1 MNRIESV
8 RIHVGCASHCCSC
21 AQHSLAM
28 ARARAWG
35 GRAHSHIRALSVA
48 PAPPRVTTSRSA
60 HDTLCPRAADNI
72 AMKEEAQ
79 EEEGNAHHEACLE
92 YGVNGPDI
100 AADNMAAHFA
110 ASERRAAESRKT
122 RADAET
128 SVTHHAE
135 RAMQR
140 AVSVL
145 EEVADPERN
154 PAPSQQPHPAWRLD
168 LPVDRSDTG
177 PQRLNRLQ
185 ANAWRFLSQ
194 GINGGTEAALRLIV
208 GILFTPQLLTIQA
221 PFDSGGGSSSSLVIS
236 GGGSSSSALRSGS
249 ASNVTVFVIF
259 DGKGRLKNSVKRS
272 LRNFDKVN
280 VDRVQ
285 VDDPD
290 AKWWENSLT
299 LLQAVPIRDVLSH
312 VLRSPEKN
320 MMQAWQGNNSFGDS
334 VITYLQ
340 RRITST
346 MESADTATS
355 AQSKIQDMCSGL
367 DPLGPGRSRK
377 RAAAALLCGPAAPPL
392 RLMGPTTTAPAM
404 PSRNPA
410 LQLDPPSEEANRL
423 REVLP
428 LSDEAYRLREMLAW
442 SEGLSCEQAAEKAA
456 KLVELLRELL
466 EENYTH
472 RIAAA
477 ARRAQDETNVCPLP
491 HAASFPRSP

>member
-1 MNRIESV
+1 
-8 RIHVGCASHCCSC
+8 
-21 AQHSLAM
+21 
-28 ARARAWG
+28 
-35 GRAHSHIRALSVA
+35 
-48 PAPPRVTTSRSA
+48 
-60 HDTLCPRAADNI
+60 
-72 AMKEEAQ
+72 MKEEAQ

-135 RAMQR
+135 RAKQS
-140 AVSVL
+140 AISVL

-168 LPVDRSDTG
+168 LPVDRPDRG
-177 PQRLNRLQ
+177 PQRLNRLK
-185 ANAWRFLSQ
+185 ANALRFLSQ
-194 GINGGTEAALRLIV
+194 GINGGTEAALKLIV
-208 GILFTPQLLTIQA
+208 GILFTPQLLTTQA

-236 GGGSSSSALRSGS
+236 GGGSSSSALQSGS
-249 ASNVTVFVIF
+249 ASNLTVFVIF

-272 LRNFDKVN
+272 LKNFDKVN
-280 VDRVQ
+280 VDGVQ

-299 LLQAVPIRDVLSH
+299 LLKAVPIRDVLSH

-320 MMQAWQGNNSFGDS
+320 MTQAWQGNNSFGDS

-346 MESADTATS
+346 MESADAATS

-392 RLMGPTTTAPAM
+392 RLITAPAM
-404 PSRNPA
+404 PSSNPA

-428 LSDEAYRLREMLAW
+428 LSEEAYRLREMLAW

>member
-1 MNRIESV
+1 M
-8 RIHVGCASHCCSC
+8 
-21 AQHSLAM
+21 
-28 ARARAWG
+28 
-35 GRAHSHIRALSVA
+35 
-48 PAPPRVTTSRSA
+48 
-60 HDTLCPRAADNI
+60 

-79 EEEGNAHHEACLE
+79 EEEGNAHH
-92 YGVNGPDI
+92 
-100 AADNMAAHFA
+100 
-110 ASERRAAESRKT
+110 
-122 RADAET
+122 
-128 SVTHHAE
+128 
-135 RAMQR
+135 
-140 AVSVL
+140 
-145 EEVADPERN
+145 DPERN
-154 PAPSQQPHPAWRLD
+154 LAPSQQPHPAWRLD
-168 LPVDRSDTG
+168 LPVDRPDRG
-177 PQRLNRLQ
+177 PQRLNRLK
-185 ANAWRFLSQ
+185 ANALRFLSQ
-194 GINGGTEAALRLIV
+194 GINGGTEAALKLIV
-208 GILFTPQLLTIQA
+208 GILFTPQLLTTQA

-236 GGGSSSSALRSGS
+236 GGGSSSSALQSGY
-249 ASNVTVFVIF
+249 ASNLTVFVIF

-272 LRNFDKVN
+272 LKNFDKVN

-285 VDDPD
+285 VDDPE

-299 LLQAVPIRDVLSH
+299 LLKAVPIRDVLSH
-312 VLRSPEKN
+312 VLQSPEQN
-320 MMQAWQGNNSFGDS
+320 MMQAWQGNNCFGDS
-334 VITYLQ
+334 VITYLR

-346 MESADTATS
+346 MESADAATS

-367 DPLGPGRSRK
+367 DPLGPARSRK

-404 PSRNPA
+404 PSSNPA

-477 ARRAQDETNVCPLP
+477 ARRAQDETNVCLLP

>member
-1 MNRIESV
+1 
-8 RIHVGCASHCCSC
+8 
-21 AQHSLAM
+21 
-28 ARARAWG
+28 
-35 GRAHSHIRALSVA
+35 
-48 PAPPRVTTSRSA
+48 
-60 HDTLCPRAADNI
+60 
-72 AMKEEAQ
+72 
-79 EEEGNAHHEACLE
+79 
-92 YGVNGPDI
+92 
-100 AADNMAAHFA
+100 
-110 ASERRAAESRKT
+110 
-122 RADAET
+122 
-128 SVTHHAE
+128 
-135 RAMQR
+135 MQL

-177 PQRLNRLQ
+177 PQRLNRIK
-185 ANAWRFLSQ
+185 ANALRFLSQ
-194 GINGGTEAALRLIV
+194 GINGGTDSELKLIV

-236 GGGSSSSALRSGS
+236 GGGSSSSALRSGP

-272 LRNFDKVN
+272 LRNFDKAN
-280 VDRVQ
+280 VDKVQ

-290 AKWWENSLT
+290 AKWWENSLN
-299 LLQAVPIRDVLSH
+299 LLKAVPIRDVLSH
-312 VLRSPEKN
+312 VLQSPEKN
-320 MMQAWQGNNSFGDS
+320 ITQAWQGNNSFGDS

-346 MESADTATS
+346 MESADAATS